1 MTNLLIELMNIDDSL
16 DFLKDFPFSIS
27 PDVNVLFPFSSCT
40 GAYGAWCATGTLP
53 KKFFLT
59 PDVGR
64 KQTLSNSTLKLAFM
78 TWKQNLNSKSINYH
92 KLS

>member
-40 GAYGAWCATGTLP
+40 GAYAGLVRHWDSAEEVLPNTGYWT
-53 KKFFLT
+53 
-59 PDVGR
+59 
-64 KQTLSNSTLKLAFM
+64 QTNA
-78 TWKQNLNSKSINYH
+78 
-92 KLS
+92 